1 MADLH
6 PHDRA
11 VLPES
16 GFHWAVRV
24 YYDDTDAGGV
34 VYHASYLRY
43 MERARTE
50 WLRARGF
57 DHTTLARD
65 LGILFIVRTLSVKY
79 QRPAVLDD
87 VLQVRVVPVRAS
99 RGLILFRQS
108 VERDATIL
116 VRGEVSVASV
126 DAATLRVVPLP
137 GPLQNLF
144 GEVA

>member
-1 MADLH
+1 MAHEYRNDR
-6 PHDRA
+6 DRA
-11 VLPES
+11 AET
-16 GFHWAVRV
+16 GFLLAVRV

-34 VYHASYLRY
+34 VYHASYLRF

-65 LGILFIVRTLSVKY
+65 LGVLFIVRNLSVKY

-108 VERDATIL
+108 VERDAAIL
-116 VRGEVSVASV
+116 VRGEVSVACV
-126 DAATLRVVPLP
+126 DAATMKVVPLP

-144 GEVA
+144 GEVV